1 MSRIDLHK
9 SRRIWPSAVSYGAT
23 KLIAKKLIIM
33 QFNYEQLLTMK
44 IRNIFI
50 ILTLCLGLCA
60 CVGGETNYKV
70 AKIYLGRIEGVNVF
84 SQGDVN
90 IVADDNYN
98 MTNTG
103 SSQVEFAFVKD
114 LVYRL
119 SMVNKIPK
127 DGWTDTIEHI
137 NLQDGYVGRLLL
149 DDGTYEYCRF
159 CVHTLDYDM
168 NADQYILFKYQS
180 DFKTK

>member
-1 MSRIDLHK
+1 MKISRI
-9 SRRIWPSAVSYGAT
+9 IVSIT
-23 KLIAKKLIIM
+23 
-33 QFNYEQLLTMK
+33 LL
-44 IRNIFI
+44 
-50 ILTLCLGLCA
+50 LGMCA
-60 CVGGETNYKV
+60 CVPSETSYDV
-70 AKIYLGRIEGVNVF
+70 AVVYLGRTEGVNFF

-90 IVADDNYN
+90 IVSDHDFN

-149 DDGTYEYCRF
+149 EDGTYEYCRF
-159 CVHTLDYDM
+159 CVHSINFDM
-168 NADQYILFKYQS
+168 NADKYILFKYQS
-180 DFKTK
+180 NFTTK

>member
-1 MSRIDLHK
+1 
-9 SRRIWPSAVSYGAT
+9 
-23 KLIAKKLIIM
+23 M
-33 QFNYEQLLTMK
+33 QFNYEQILTMK
-44 IRNIFI
+44 IKNII
-50 ILTLCLGLCA
+50 IAIALCLSMGACA
-60 CVGGETNYKV
+60 PSETNYELALV
-70 AKIYLGRIEGVNVF
+70 YLDRTEGVNFF

-90 IVADDNYN
+90 IVADSDFN

-103 SSQVEFAFVKD
+103 SSQVEFSFVKD

-137 NLQDGYVGRLLL
+137 DLQDGYVGRLLL

-159 CVHTLDYDM
+159 CVNNIDYDM
-168 NADQYILFKYQS
+168 YANQYILFKYQS
-180 DFKTK
+180 DFTTK

>member
-1 MSRIDLHK
+1 
-9 SRRIWPSAVSYGAT
+9 
-23 KLIAKKLIIM
+23 M

-44 IRNIFI
+44 IKNII
-50 ILTLCLGLCA
+50 IAIALCLGMVACA
-60 CVGGETNYKV
+60 PSETNYKL
-70 AKIYLGRIEGVNVF
+70 AYIYLDRDEGVNFF

-90 IVADDNYN
+90 IVADSDFN

-159 CVHTLDYDM
+159 CVFTIDYNV
-168 NADQYILFKYQS
+168 NADKFILFKYQS
-180 DFKTK
+180 DFVAKE

>member
-1 MSRIDLHK
+1 MK
-9 SRRIWPSAVSYGAT
+9 N
-23 KLIAKKLIIM
+23 KKIIVL
-33 QFNYEQLLTMK
+33 FLAL
-44 IRNIFI
+44 
-50 ILTLCLGLCA
+50 LGLSA
-60 CVGGETNYKV
+60 CVPGETDYQV
-70 AKIYLGRIEGVNVF
+70 GVIYLGRTEGVNFF

-90 IVADDNYN
+90 IVADGDFN

-127 DGWTDTIEHI
+127 DGWTNTIEHI
-137 NLQDGYVGRLLL
+137 DLQDGYVGRLLL

-159 CVHTLDYDM
+159 CVHTIDYDI
-168 NADQYILFKYQS
+168 NADKYILFKYQS
-180 DFKTK
+180 NYVKK

>member
-1 MSRIDLHK
+1 MKISRI
-9 SRRIWPSAVSYGAT
+9 IVSIT
-23 KLIAKKLIIM
+23 
-33 QFNYEQLLTMK
+33 LLFG
-44 IRNIFI
+44 I
-50 ILTLCLGLCA
+50 CA
-60 CVGGETNYKV
+60 CTPSETSYDV
-70 AKIYLGRIEGVNVF
+70 AVVYLGSAEGVNFF

-90 IVADDNYN
+90 IVSDNDCN

-103 SSQVEFAFVKD
+103 SGQVEFAFVKD
-114 LVYRL
+114 LVFRL

-159 CVHTLDYDM
+159 CVHTIDYDM
-168 NADQYILFKYQS
+168 QANKFILFKYQS

>member
-1 MSRIDLHK
+1 
-9 SRRIWPSAVSYGAT
+9 
-23 KLIAKKLIIM
+23 M
-33 QFNYEQLLTMK
+33 QFNYEQILTMK
-44 IRNIFI
+44 IKNII
-50 ILTLCLGLCA
+50 IAIALCLSMGACA
-60 CVGGETNYKV
+60 PSETNYKL
-70 AKIYLGRIEGVNVF
+70 AYIYLDRDEGVNFF

-90 IVADDNYN
+90 IVADDDFN

-159 CVHTLDYDM
+159 CVFTIDYNM
-168 NADQYILFKYQS
+168 NADKFILFKYQS
-180 DFKTK
+180 DFTTKE

>member
-1 MSRIDLHK
+1 M
-9 SRRIWPSAVSYGAT
+9 
-23 KLIAKKLIIM
+23 KKLRM
-33 QFNYEQLLTMK
+33 SVLYALL
-44 IRNIFI
+44 
-50 ILTLCLGLCA
+50 A
-60 CVGGETNYKV
+60 CVLSLVSCDRRETNYKI
-70 AKIYLGRIEGVNVF
+70 AMMYLGRTEGVNFF

-90 IVADDNYN
+90 LVADGDFNI
-98 MTNTG
+98 TNTG
-103 SSQVEFAFVKD
+103 ASQVEFAFVKD

-159 CVHTLDYDM
+159 CVHTIDYDM

-180 DFKTK
+180 KFVVN

>member
-1 MSRIDLHK
+1 MK
-9 SRRIWPSAVSYGAT
+9 N
-23 KLIAKKLIIM
+23 KKIVLA
-33 QFNYEQLLTMK
+33 FFLL
-44 IRNIFI
+44 
-50 ILTLCLGLCA
+50 LGLFA
-60 CVGGETNYKV
+60 CVPGETDYQV
-70 AKIYLGRIEGVNVF
+70 SVIYLGRAQGVNFF

-90 IVADDNYN
+90 IVADNSFC

-119 SMVNKIPK
+119 SMVDKIPQE
-127 DGWTDTIEHI
+127 GWTDTIEHI

-159 CVHTLDYDM
+159 CVHTIDYDM
-168 NADQYILFKYQS
+168 HADQYILFKYQS
-180 DFKTK
+180 NFGATSR

>member
-1 MSRIDLHK
+1 
-9 SRRIWPSAVSYGAT
+9 
-23 KLIAKKLIIM
+23 
-33 QFNYEQLLTMK
+33 MK
-44 IRNIFI
+44 IKNII
-50 ILTLCLGLCA
+50 IAMALCLSLGA
-60 CVGGETNYKV
+60 CVPAETDYEV
-70 AKIYLGRIEGVNVF
+70 AYIYLDKTEGVNFF

-90 IVADDNYN
+90 IVADGDLN

-103 SSQVEFAFVKD
+103 SGQVEFAFVKD

-159 CVHTLDYDM
+159 CVHTIDYDM
-168 NADQYILFKYQS
+168 HADQFILFKYQS
-180 DFKTK
+180 NFKVK

>member
-1 MSRIDLHK
+1 MSVLY
-9 SRRIWPSAVSYGAT
+9 A
-23 KLIAKKLIIM
+23 
-33 QFNYEQLLTMK
+33 LL
-44 IRNIFI
+44 
-50 ILTLCLGLCA
+50 A
-60 CVGGETNYKV
+60 CVLSLVSCDRRETNYKI
-70 AKIYLGRIEGVNVF
+70 AMMYLGRTEGVNFF

-90 IVADDNYN
+90 LVADGDFNI
-98 MTNTG
+98 TNTG
-103 SSQVEFAFVKD
+103 ASQVEFAFVKD

-159 CVHTLDYDM
+159 CVHTIDYDM

-180 DFKTK
+180 KFVVN